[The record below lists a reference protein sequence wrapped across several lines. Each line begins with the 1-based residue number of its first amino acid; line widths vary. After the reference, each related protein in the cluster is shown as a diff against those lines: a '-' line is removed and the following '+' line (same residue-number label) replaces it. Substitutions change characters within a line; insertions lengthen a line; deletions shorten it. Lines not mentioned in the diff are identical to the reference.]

1 MASRATAYRPMAS
14 VDRRD
19 EVRADAQVT
28 RASLRGLA
36 QEPSGAG
43 LVEISIYGC
52 RLDCASDAEVD
63 EPVWLRLNGSLPIA
77 AKVIWNREGVLGCR
91 FDTPIGRPL
100 LRSLTIG
107 DVRP

>member
-1 MASRATAYRPMAS
+1 MVSAE
-14 VDRRD
+14 RRD
-19 EVRADAQVT
+19 EARVDAQVT

-36 QEPSGAG
+36 QEPADAG

-52 RLDCASDAEVD
+52 RVACDVDAADD

-77 AKVIWNREGVLGCR
+77 AKVIWNRDGVLGCR

>member
-1 MASRATAYRPMAS
+1 MAA

-19 EVRADAQVT
+19 DVRVDAQVT

-36 QEPSGAG
+36 QDPSGAG

-52 RLDCASDAEVD
+52 RLACESEAEAD
-63 EPVWLRLNGSLPIA
+63 ESVWLRLNGSLPIA
-77 AKVIWNREGVLGCR
+77 AKVIWNRDGVLGCR

-100 LRSLTIG
+100 LRSLTILS
-107 DVRP
+107 